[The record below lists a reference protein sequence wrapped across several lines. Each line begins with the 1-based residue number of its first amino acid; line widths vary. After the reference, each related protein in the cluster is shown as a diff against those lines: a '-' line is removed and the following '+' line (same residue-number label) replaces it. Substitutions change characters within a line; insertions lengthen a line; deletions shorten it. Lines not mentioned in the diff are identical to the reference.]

1 MEQVML
7 KFPFGA
13 WKKDAK
19 LMQLWDL
26 LKYDLNHYIYRR
38 VCYMEL
44 QFAISVLLSSMIEC
58 QDVVK

>member
-7 KFPFGA
+7 KFPLGA
-13 WKKDAK
+13 WNKDAK

-44 QFAISVLLSSMIEC
+44 
-58 QDVVK
+58 